1 MDPETKQNDTA
12 LAATAVA
19 EPAVKKLKKQR
30 KLLKSE
36 DWANDVTKGQSAIT
50 TIKAALDALE
60 PAFMDLTSAFE
71 ALQAHKD
78 DYAERLGNVPENL
91 QQGEHAQR
99 LQAIDEISLDA
110 DEDLLAEFTE
120 KLTTLEE
127 QLDECGAADL
137 PRD

>member
-1 MDPETKQNDTA
+1 MDPETKNDTA
-12 LAATAVA
+12 LAAIATS
-19 EPAVKKLKKQR
+19 EPEQKKPRKQR

-36 DWANDVTKGQSAIT
+36 DWANDVAKGQSAIA

-71 ALQAHKD
+71 SLQAHKD

-91 QQGEHAQR
+91 QSGEHAQR

-110 DEDLLAEFTE
+110 DEDILAEFIE

-127 QLDECGAADL
+127 QLDECANADL